1 MYVVITAIILILGLL
16 FWDTIKIMLTTM
28 TNNSLDNGYL
38 WFFCLLGINAI
49 IITFILWFYH
59 YKINEPGNTG
69 IDGST
74 GNTGLPGNIC
84 NIDTPCNTTDE

>member
-1 MYVVITAIILILGLL
+1 
-16 FWDTIKIMLTTM
+16 M
-28 TNNSLDNGYL
+28 TNSSLDNGYL

-49 IITFILWFYH
+49 IITFIIWFYN

-84 NIDTPCNTTDE
+84 NIDTPCYASSEE